1 MEGIWI
7 FTNDGEGIEGIYI
20 IWKHG
25 KHTSSIVAAQGPQ
38 CEVVEN
44 QVVKTAWV
52 QDMENLEY

>member
-7 FTNDGEGIEGIYI
+7 FTHDGEGTGGIYI
-20 IWKHG
+20 TGKHG
-25 KHTSSIVAAQGPQ
+25 KHTSSITAAQGTQ